1 MIEKEAFLFDIED
14 VLGPKGLLSHR
25 LDFFH
30 PRDAQLEM
38 SKRIGE
44 SFCDTTP
51 AVVEGGTGIGK
62 TLAYLVPALLSG
74 VKVIVST
81 GTKTLQDQIFFKD
94 LPPLLKALDL
104 ETKTAYLKGRNNYLC
119 KWRFERH
126 AAQRNFGFTDEMRQM
141 ERIAEWSQLTAT
153 GDRAELEGLPDDFRP
168 WSAISSTADNCLGR
182 KCPLMDSCFVYKARR
197 EAREADLVVINHHL
211 YFADLALNDNAFG
224 ELLPPYKAAILDEAH
239 MLEAVATSHF
249 GVQVSNWTITRLV
262 DDIKRDVDSEVFKQ
276 AGLLSL
282 CERLLG
288 DSTNFFNSLR
298 IGKGRLRLRPEVFD
312 EPMQEVYI
320 DLDDSLLNLADTL
333 SGIPKKKDSAAEHL
347 SDRCSGIRT
356 ALKSLVTFEVPA
368 SVYWL
373 DIRRRSVG
381 LHASP
386 LDVAPILQEVM
397 FNRGRSLIFCS
408 ATLSEGGSCDYFKS
422 RLGFPEEV
430 REELFQSPF
439 DYRTR
444 SVLYVPSHFPGSPNE
459 APFREKMIEEI
470 AFLAGLAQ
478 GRTLALFTSYANLR
492 FAAEQL
498 GDVIPYPILCQGD
511 APRAQLLEEF
521 RDEPE
526 TVLLATSSFW
536 QGVDVEGDSLRC
548 VVVDRLPFEAPG
560 EPVTEARIEHLKQLG
575 ASPFFSYQLPMA
587 SIRLKQG
594 LGRLIR
600 SMEDW
605 GVMAV
610 LDRRIVLKNYGK
622 RFRDSL
628 PEIPLVHK
636 PEQVQSFWRLRKRFE
651 DLRED

>member
-25 LDFFH
+25 LDFFQ
-30 PRDAQLEM
+30 PREAQLDM
-38 SKRIGE
+38 SKLIGE
-44 SFCDTTP
+44 SFCDTVP

-62 TLAYLVPALLSG
+62 TLAYLVPALLAG
-74 VKVIVST
+74 IKVVVST

-94 LPPLLKALDL
+94 LPPLLDALGL

-126 AAQRNFGFTDEMRQM
+126 AAQRDFGFTEETRHM
-141 ERIAEWSQLTAT
+141 ERIAEWSQITAT

-168 WSAISSTADNCLGR
+168 WPSISSTADNCLGR

-197 EAREADLVVINHHL
+197 EAREADVVVINHHL
-211 YFADLALNDNAFG
+211 YFADLALSDNAFG

-239 MLEAVATSHF
+239 MLESIATSHF

-262 DDIKRDVDSEVFKQ
+262 DDVKRDLSPESFRQ
-276 AGLLSL
+276 AGLLALS
-282 CERLLG
+282 ERVLG
-288 DSTNFFNSLR
+288 DSTNFFNDLR
-298 IGKGRLRLRPEVFD
+298 IGKGRLRLQPDVFD
-312 EPMQEVYI
+312 EATQGLY
-320 DLDDSLLNLADTL
+320 LDFDESLLNFEETL
-333 SGIPKKKDSAAEHL
+333 SGIPKKQESAAKHL
-347 SDRCSGIRT
+347 SDRCHGIRD
-356 ALKSLVTFEVPA
+356 ALTSLVTFAVPA

-373 DIRRRSVG
+373 DIRRRTVV

-386 LDVAPILQEVM
+386 LDVAPILREVM
-397 FNRGRSLIFCS
+397 FDRGRSLVFCS
-408 ATLSEGGSCDYFKS
+408 ATLSEGGSCEYFKS

-430 REELFQSPF
+430 REGLFQSPF

-444 SVLYVPSHFPGSPNE
+444 SVLYVPSHFPSSPNE
-459 APFREKMIEEI
+459 TQFREAMIDEI
-470 AFLAGLAQ
+470 AFLASLAK

-492 FAAEQL
+492 HASEHL
-498 GDVIPYPILCQGD
+498 SDRIPYPILCQGD

-560 EPVTEARIEHLKQLG
+560 EPVTEARIEYLKQQG

-600 SMEDW
+600 SVEDW
-605 GVMAV
+605 GIMAV

-622 RFRDSL
+622 RFRSSL
-628 PEIPLVHK
+628 PEIPLIHK
-636 PEQVQSFWRLRKRFE
+636 PEQVESFWRLRKRFE
-651 DLRED
+651 DLREE